1 MPVFLLKTAMQAYTV
16 KKDEKNSKKHLTKEE
31 VFGNI
36 DEHC

>member
-1 MPVFLLKTAMQAYTV
+1 MKIILIIY
-16 KKDEKNSKKHLTKEE
+16 KKNEKSLKKHLTKEE